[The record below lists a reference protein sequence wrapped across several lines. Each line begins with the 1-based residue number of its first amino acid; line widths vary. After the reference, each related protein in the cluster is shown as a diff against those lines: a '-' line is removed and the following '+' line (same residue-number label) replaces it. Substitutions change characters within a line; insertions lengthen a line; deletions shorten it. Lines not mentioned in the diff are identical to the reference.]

1 MKKSELLSKKL
12 ISRKK
17 WVPTISFLSL
27 IGILLTAC
35 AQQPVPQST
44 PTVQPMV
51 QPTSVS
57 TTPGVTS
64 DVVVAAAKS
73 MLADKLKL
81 TAADIQMVDVQSVQW
96 PDSCL
101 GVPQAGIM
109 CAMHVVEGYRIT
121 LEAYGQTYEVHS
133 NQDGSQLA
141 LVPGVVPTTAGLDF
155 TIKNNDQCQTFLFSQ
170 NKDVVEGQCYSALKS
185 TPMVGKNRNDELNHY
200 IENYKSFTAD
210 TPVGFINFV
219 GNGSIQAS
227 AIDQRSIAAWGQIV
241 SNEIQSGQSSAAEGL
256 VLGWHREGGI
266 AGFCDD
272 LSIYASG
279 VVNATS
285 CKSGTATDL
294 GQSWLTSDQLNQVY
308 QWLDKFGRFEYTSND
323 QATADAMTIDLIFN
337 GQGNTLAPKNDQ
349 QTIETFASQVFA
361 NSYGS
366 GSTAN
371 TNDPKNVVSDFL
383 NSYKADGTGNSS
395 LKFLSSSLQ
404 ADIQSG
410 DKLPDLVGIQ
420 NTYLSFGISSVTP
433 IDGTDLVIVKA
444 GLNLVSPIDRYFALI
459 KENGQWK
466 INTFIHHSVPA
477 MSPQTDYLAADQVIL
492 AYVQAIQNKNS
503 ASAWNLL
510 TPQTQKTLTQ
520 PDLAKDAAGLQ
531 TIQPVKITMDQ
542 SQSDKLTY
550 TVTLWINIA
559 KDPVMGWVE
568 GQNIRSFVMSKVDQ
582 NWRIEQIVPVN

>member
-1 MKKSELLSKKL
+1 MKYIKSNRN
-12 ISRKK
+12 IFIPRKK
-17 WVPTISFLSL
+17 WIAITTSI
-27 IGILLTAC
+27 ILFAMVLTAC
-35 AQQPVPQST
+35 AQNPAQNATPTAQ
-44 PTVQPMV
+44 PTVQP
-51 QPTSVS
+51 T
-57 TTPGVTS
+57 VTS
-64 DVVVAAAKS
+64 TSSGSTSDMAIAAAKS
-73 MLADKLKL
+73 MLADQFKG
-81 TAADIQMVDVQSVQW
+81 TSVDIQLVDMQSVQW

-121 LEAYGQTYEVHS
+121 FQANGLIYEVHS
-133 NQDGSQLA
+133 NQDGSEVV
-141 LVPGVVPTTAGLDF
+141 LVPGVVPSTFGLSF
-155 TIKNNDQCQTFLFSQ
+155 TIKDNNQCQTYLFAQ
-170 NKDVVEGQCYSALKS
+170 NTDVVGGQCYGALKS
-185 TPMVGKNRNDELNHY
+185 MPMVEKTRNDELNHY

-210 TPVGFINFV
+210 TPVGFVNFV

-227 AIDQRSIAAWGQIV
+227 AIDQRSIAAWAQIV

-294 GQSWLTSDQLNQVY
+294 GQSWLASDQLNQLY

-337 GQGNTLAPKNDQ
+337 GQGNTPAPKNDQ
-349 QTIETFASQVFA
+349 QTIETFASQIFA

-420 NTYLSFGISSVTP
+420 NTYLSFGISSVNP

-459 KENGQWK
+459 KENGEWK
-466 INTFIHHSVPA
+466 INTFIQHSVPA
-477 MSPQTDYLAADQVIL
+477 MSPQTEYSAADQVIL
-492 AYVQAIQNKNS
+492 SYVQAIQNKD
-503 ASAWNLL
+503 AAVAWSLL
-510 TPQTQKTLTQ
+510 TPQTQKTMTQ

-531 TIQPVKITMDQ
+531 TIQPIKITMDN
-542 SQSDKLTY
+542 SQAEKLTY